1 MRRMREERRDDRQAI
16 PALTAK
22 SYVFQE
28 AEGFS
33 RDAKLDWARLR
44 GGHTVTNL
52 QHDGVV
58 AELAAGVD
66 VDTVARELTKVCT
79 AALGYEQRVEEKP
92 MGAGGVVPAQQP
104 VVAAARA
111 ADLEGAARHTRRAA
125 ADDPSQPSQ
134 GEAVGGGFAGPPPQA
149 AQYDAEVLWDV
160 LQDVARQ

>member
-1 MRRMREERRDDRQAI
+1 MREERRDDRQAI

-33 RDAKLDWARLR
+33 REAKLDWARLR

-58 AELAAGVD
+58 AELVAGVD
-66 VDTVARELTKVCT
+66 VSAVARELTAVCT

-92 MGAGGVVPAQQP
+92 MGASGLVPAQQP
-104 VVAAARA
+104 AAAAARA
-111 ADLEGAARHTRRAA
+111 VDLESEARRTRRTAA
-125 ADDPSQPSQ
+125 GDLSQSSQDDADD
-134 GEAVGGGFAGPPPQA
+134 GGFAGPPPQA

-160 LQDVARQ
+160 LQDVAQR